1 MEKLLRVG
9 IGTDAY
15 YPTIDGGCLV
25 ARCYA
30 DIINEKLGE
39 AIVITPKN
47 PNAEDYRFPYQ
58 IYRYKSLFTFG
69 EGYPVGWP
77 FKEVFAND
85 VIDMN
90 LDILHSHCPI
100 ATSYFFRRINR
111 KKRIPTVLT
120 YHTKYEY
127 DYEARLKFNP
137 ALKAR
142 AYGMTLNNIKA
153 ADEVWITSE
162 GTSKSLRNMG
172 YEGDYIVMPNG
183 CDLPKAVISENE
195 RMSIR
200 RKHNIPEDVP
210 ILLFVGRLMWYK
222 NIQMILDACKLLK
235 NDGIDFRM
243 IMLGIGP
250 DEGAIKKY
258 TRKLALDDRVIFTG
272 QIINRKD
279 IQIYYG
285 AADLLVF
292 PSTFDTNGLVVREA
306 AACATPSILVEGSC
320 ASEGI
325 IDAETGFLCLETP
338 HSLYRKIS
346 NIIGNKDLLSRVGL
360 NAQDDIYISW
370 DESVKNAFERYR
382 IVIDKFN
389 SKPHSKYQF

>member
-1 MEKLLRVG
+1 MENKLKVG
-9 IGTDAY
+9 IGAEAF
-15 YPTIDGGCLV
+15 YPTIDGGCTV
-25 ARCYA
+25 AKCYA
-30 DIINEKLGE
+30 DIINEGLGE

-47 PNAEDYRFPYQ
+47 SNAEDYRFPYQ

-90 LDILHSHCPI
+90 FDILHSHCPI

-137 ALKAR
+137 IIKSR

-153 ADEVWITSE
+153 ADEVWVTSE
-162 GTSKSLRNMG
+162 GTVESLRKIG
-172 YEGDYIVMPNG
+172 YQGDYIVMPNG
-183 CDLPKAVISENE
+183 CDLPKATISENE
-195 RMSIR
+195 KMSVR
-200 RKHNIPEDVP
+200 RKHNIPENVP
-210 ILLFVGRLMWYK
+210 LLLFVGRLMWYK
-222 NIQMILDACKLLK
+222 NIKMILDACKLLK
-235 NDGIDFRM
+235 EGGLDFRM

-258 TRKLALDDRVIFTG
+258 TNKLGLGENIIFTG
-272 QIINRKD
+272 QIKDRHD

-285 AADLLVF
+285 ASDLLVF

-306 AACATPSILVEGSC
+306 AACATPSILVKDSC
-320 ASEGI
+320 AAEGI
-325 IDAETGFLCLETP
+325 IDGETGFICLETP
-338 HSLYRKIS
+338 HSLSVKI
-346 NIIGNKDLLSRVGL
+346 NKIITNKDLLSGVGI
-360 NAQDDIYISW
+360 NAQNDIYISW
-370 DESVKNAFERYR
+370 EESIKKAYERYQ

-389 SKPHSKYQF
+389 STDHGKYKF

>member
-25 ARCYA
+25 AKCYA

-39 AIVITPKN
+39 AVVITPKN
-47 PNAEDYRFPYQ
+47 PNAEDYRFPYP

-127 DYEARLKFNP
+127 DIESRLQYNIP
-137 ALKAR
+137 LKMR
-142 AYGMTLNNIKA
+142 AYGMMSNNIKA
-153 ADEVWITSE
+153 ADEVWVTSE
-162 GTSKSLRNMG
+162 GTSQSLRKFG

-183 CDLPKAVISENE
+183 CDLPKIALSEND

-200 RKHNIPEDVP
+200 RKHNIPSDVP
-210 ILLFVGRLMWYK
+210 LLLFVGRLMWYK
-222 NIQMILDACKLLK
+222 NIRMILDACKLLK
-235 NDGIDFRM
+235 NEGLDFRM

-258 TRKLALDDRVIFTG
+258 TRRLMLDDRVIFTG
-272 QIINRKD
+272 QIKNRRD

-306 AACATPSILVEGSC
+306 AASSTPSVLVEGSC
-320 ASEGI
+320 AAEGI
-325 IDAETGFLCLETP
+325 IDGKTGFLCLETP
-338 HSLYRKIS
+338 HSLARKIS
-346 NIIGNKDLLSRVGL
+346 DVIGNKSLLKTVGL

-370 DESVKNAFERYR
+370 EDSIKNAFERYQ

-389 SKPHSKYQF
+389 STPHEKYKY

>member
-1 MEKLLRVG
+1 MDKLLRVG
-9 IGTDAY
+9 IGCDAY

-25 ARCYA
+25 AKCYA

-39 AIVITPKN
+39 AVVITPKN

-127 DYEARLKFNP
+127 DYEARLKYNP
-137 ALKAR
+137 PLKAR

-162 GTSKSLRNMG
+162 GTSESLRKIG
-172 YEGDYIVMPNG
+172 YEGDYVVMPNG

-200 RKHNIPEDVP
+200 RKHNIPADVP

-222 NIQMILDACKLLK
+222 NIRMILDACKLLK
-235 NDGIDFRM
+235 DEGLDFRM
-243 IMLGIGP
+243 VMLGIGP

-258 TRKLALDDRVIFTG
+258 TNKLQLGDRVIFTG
-272 QIINRKD
+272 QIQNRRD

-285 AADLLVF
+285 SADLLVF

-306 AACATPSILVEGSC
+306 AACATPSILVEDSC

-325 IDAETGFLCLETP
+325 IDGKTGFLCLETP
-338 HSLYRKIS
+338 HSLKAKIS
-346 NIIGNKDLLSRVGL
+346 KIIGNKGLLETVGL

-370 DESVKNAFERYR
+370 EDSIKNAFERYQ

-389 SKPHSKYQF
+389 STPHEKYKY

>member
-1 MEKLLRVG
+1 MEKKLRVG
-9 IGTDAY
+9 IGCDAY

-30 DIINEKLGE
+30 DIINERLGE
-39 AIVITPKN
+39 AVVITPKN
-47 PNAEDYRFPYQ
+47 PNAEDYRFPYP

-85 VIDMN
+85 VIDMK

-153 ADEVWITSE
+153 ADEVWITSD
-162 GTSKSLRNMG
+162 GTAESLRKIG

-183 CDLPKAVISENE
+183 CDLPKAVIDENE

-200 RKHNIPEDVP
+200 RKHNIPADVP

-222 NIQMILDACKLLK
+222 NIKMIIDACKLLK
-235 NDGIDFRM
+235 NDGIDFRL

-258 TRKLALDDRVIFTG
+258 TNKLMLGDRIIFTG
-272 QIINRKD
+272 QIKNRRD

-325 IDAETGFLCLETP
+325 IDAKTGFLCLETP
-338 HSLYRKIS
+338 HSLKTKIS
-346 NIIGNKDLLSRVGL
+346 SIIGNKDLLSRVGL

-370 DESVKNAFERYR
+370 DDSINNAFERYK

-389 SKPHSKYQF
+389 STPHDKYKY

>member
-39 AIVITPKN
+39 AIIITPKN

-346 NIIGNKDLLSRVGL
+346 NIIDNKDLLSRVGL

>member
-1 MEKLLRVG
+1 MEKHLRVG
-9 IGTDAY
+9 IGSDAY

-30 DIINEKLGE
+30 EIINEKLGE

-183 CDLPKAVISENE
+183 CDLPKAVLSENE

-243 IMLGIGP
+243 VMLGIGP

-258 TRKLALDDRVIFTG
+258 TRKLMLDDKVIFTG
-272 QIINRKD
+272 QIKNRDD
-279 IQIYYG
+279 IKIYYG
-285 AADLLVF
+285 ASDLLVF

-325 IDAETGFLCLETP
+325 IDAETGFICLETP

-346 NIIGNKDLLSRVGL
+346 DIIGNKALLERVGL

-370 DESVKNAFERYR
+370 EDSVKNAYERYQ

-389 SKPHSKYQF
+389 SKPKEKYKF

>member
-9 IGTDAY
+9 IGSDAY

-272 QIINRKD
+272 QIKNRKD

-346 NIIGNKDLLSRVGL
+346 NIIDNKDLLSRVGL

>member
-1 MEKLLRVG
+1 MEKKLRVG

-15 YPTIDGGCLV
+15 YPTIDGGCTV
-25 ARCYA
+25 AKCYA
-30 DIINEKLGE
+30 EIINQKLGE
-39 AIVITPKN
+39 AVVITPKN
-47 PNAEDYRFPYQ
+47 PNAQDYRFDYP

-85 VIDMN
+85 VINMN

-127 DYEARLKFNP
+127 DYESRLKYNP
-137 ALKAR
+137 AIKSR

-153 ADEVWITSE
+153 ADEVWVTSDGTSE
-162 GTSKSLRNMG
+162 SLRKIG

-183 CDLPKAVISENE
+183 CDLPKAEISENE
-195 RMSIR
+195 KMSIR
-200 RKHNIPEDVP
+200 RKHGIPNDVP
-210 ILLFVGRLMWYK
+210 IMLFVGRLMWYK
-222 NIQMILDACKLLK
+222 NIRMILDACKLLK
-235 NDGIDFRM
+235 NDNQDFRM
-243 IMLGIGP
+243 IILGIGP
-250 DEGAIKKY
+250 DEGSIKKY
-258 TRKLALDDRVIFTG
+258 ARKLALDDKVIFTG
-272 QIINRKD
+272 QIKDRRD

-292 PSTFDTNGLVVREA
+292 PSMFDTNGLVVREA
-306 AACATPSILVEGSC
+306 AASSTPSILVKDSC
-320 ASEGI
+320 AAEGI
-325 IDAETGFLCLETP
+325 IDGETGFICLETP

-346 NIIGNKDLLSRVGL
+346 DIIGNKPLLERVGL
-360 NAQDDIYISW
+360 NAQNDIYISW
-370 DESVKNAFERYR
+370 EDSIKNAFERYQ

-389 SKPHSKYQF
+389 SKPKEKYRF

>member
-25 ARCYA
+25 AKCYA

-39 AIVITPKN
+39 AVVITPKN
-47 PNAEDYRFPYQ
+47 PNAEDYRFPYP

-153 ADEVWITSE
+153 ADEVWVTSDGTSE
-162 GTSKSLRNMG
+162 SLRKIG

-183 CDLPKAVISENE
+183 CDLPKAFIDENE

-200 RKHNIPEDVP
+200 RKHNIPKNVP

-222 NIQMILDACKLLK
+222 NIKMILDACKLLK
-235 NDGIDFRM
+235 NDGLNFRM

-258 TRKLALDDRVIFTG
+258 TNKLGLTQDIIFTG
-272 QIINRKD
+272 QIKNRHD

-320 ASEGI
+320 AAEGI
-325 IDAETGFLCLETP
+325 IEAKTGFICLETP
-338 HSLYRKIS
+338 HSLARKI
-346 NIIGNKDLLSRVGL
+346 NDVIGNKDLLTKVGL
-360 NAQDDIYISW
+360 NAQNDIYISW
-370 DESVKNAFERYR
+370 EDSIKNAFERYR

-389 SKPHSKYQF
+389 STKHGKYKY